1 MYSWDIYYLFIYIY
15 IYHWYSQTI
24 RRATQIPSDLHLG
37 RQGLDFLAL
46 KLSRDREVKG
56 TIKDASYIIW
66 NPMKSH
72 EIPWNSMKSHE
83 ITWNHMKPHEIT
95 WNPMKS
101 NDVTWNPMK
110 PHEFPW
116 HEIPW
121 NHMKSGMI
129 WAEME
134 ACFQFLGDIYV
145 LYEFSMHFLKA
156 LGLWIGAWLSVFFLE
171 FGGFSWIWAEF
182 PWNLLEHFNHL

>member
-1 MYSWDIYYLFIYIY
+1 MDSHDVFLGYILLIYIY

-72 EIPWNSMKSHE
+72 EITWNSMKSHE

-95 WNPMKS
+95 WNSMKS
-101 NDVTWNPMK
+101 HDVTWNPMK

-121 NHMKSGMI
+121 NLEWSGRKWRHVFNSLEIFMSC
-129 WAEME
+129 MS
-134 ACFQFLGDIYV
+134 FQCIFWR
-145 LYEFSMHFLKA
+145 H
-156 LGLWIGAWLSVFFLE
+156 
-171 FGGFSWIWAEF
+171 
-182 PWNLLEHFNHL
+182 

>member
-1 MYSWDIYYLFIYIY
+1 MDSHDVFLGYILLIYIY

-72 EIPWNSMKSHE
+72 EITWNSMKSHE
-83 ITWNHMKPHEIT
+83 ITWNHMKPHEIR
-95 WNPMKS
+95 
-101 NDVTWNPMK
+101 NDLGGNGGM
-110 PHEFPW
+110 FS
-116 HEIPW
+116 IPW
-121 NHMKSGMI
+121 RYLCPVWVFN
-129 WAEME
+129 A
-134 ACFQFLGDIYV
+134 
-145 LYEFSMHFLKA
+145 FSEGIRA
-156 LGLWIGAWLSVFFLE
+156 LDRSLAQRFFLE